1 MFFFWISDLR
11 WSISSLRSWISS
23 IFLFSL
29 SSSNFLVTFLSLS
42 CALHKSLWDFPL
54 SSRSNI
60 AWWFLPDSFLQVS
73 KILAIFGSISMIKFF
88 FSRIWSSLLLIISL
102 IMSLNSSWFN
112 VFALQIINKNKHTYV
127 SKPCFVWRRGNIIG
141 WQVILS
147 VSLVC
152 NKINNIITPQSF
164 NMGNLADLDFVREED
179 LYLYAWIGK
188 HIDKSTFFLPRHI
201 SDKKAIPHSHW
212 LIR

>member
-1 MFFFWISDLR
+1 MFFFWISDLS
-11 WSISSLRSWISS
+11 WSISSLRLWIDS
-23 IFLFSL
+23 IFLFSF

-42 CALHKSLWDFPL
+42 SALRKSLWDFPL
-54 SSRSNI
+54 STKSNI
-60 AWWFLPDSFLQVS
+60 AWWFLPETFREVS
-73 KILAIFGSISMIKFF
+73 KILAIFGSISMIRFF

-102 IMSLNSSWFN
+102 IKSLNSSWFN
-112 VFALQIINKNKHTYV
+112 VFALQITNNNKHTYV
-127 SKPCFVWRRGNIIG
+127 SKPCFVWRIGNIIG

-147 VSLVC
+147 VSLVY
-152 NKINNIITPQSF
+152 NEINNILTPQSF

-179 LYLYAWIGK
+179 LYLNAWIEK
-188 HIDKSTFFLPRHI
+188 HNDKSTFFLPRHI